1 MFVLSVGNSLPS
13 RSLKET
19 SSIPVSSL
27 KRVQNRLYDST
38 DDYSGT
44 SQYTSGTTSTRD
56 GITDGEEPSLQA
68 KLKKSFNLGE
78 KLLRRGDNL
87 LKSLKKVKKVRLD
100 YELRGS
106 SSQSLSQLLQRQSI
120 CSIVTLSSAPSP
132 FSGHN
137 PMTLS

>member
-1 MFVLSVGNSLPS
+1 M
-13 RSLKET
+13 
-19 SSIPVSSL
+19 SSL